1 MLRNTR
7 FVYGAVIYTGHQ
19 SKVMMNATAVPSKR
33 SSLERRLD
41 LLIVIMF
48 SILAVICVVG
58 AIGSV
63 LSLDEVR
70 GSGGTAVRW
79 RPGQG
84 NSKGFVICSNVVKIM
99 SAASY
104 SPASGFRALKLEL
117 RF

>member
-7 FVYGAVIYTGHQ
+7 WVYGAVIYTGHQ

-48 SILAVICVVG
+48 AILAIICTVG

-63 LSLDEVR
+63 LALDEV
-70 GSGGTAVRW
+70 
-79 RPGQG
+79 
-84 NSKGFVICSNVVKIM
+84 SKTCKPWIHPRQYLHCRRHWKC
-99 SAASY
+99 AS
-104 SPASGFRALKLEL
+104 PRQAT
-117 RF
+117 